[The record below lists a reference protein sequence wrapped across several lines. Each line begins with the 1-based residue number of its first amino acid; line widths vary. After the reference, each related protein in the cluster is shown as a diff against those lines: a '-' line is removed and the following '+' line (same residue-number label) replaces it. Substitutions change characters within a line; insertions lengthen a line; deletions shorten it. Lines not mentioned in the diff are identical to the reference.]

1 MKKHSILICIVMVLV
16 FLSGE
21 ALAQEFYL
29 GIKFGLSAQN
39 PKFEGEDVEYN
50 IDTRTLYGFR
60 LGLGTERVALEVSY
74 HQADHFLEAKTE
86 VPEGLER
93 LKLNFNWTGLN
104 LLVFLPVP
112 VVEPFLS
119 GGYGTYGITLS
130 DLDKDRSWGWN
141 LGLGAAARL
150 GSALSI
156 GIEGRYHKVKFT
168 LDDRNLDLS
177 DWAGNISL
185 NFHFDFMD

>member
-1 MKKHSILICIVMVLV
+1 MKKFSILICIVLALMS
-16 FLSGE
+16 FHGE

-29 GIKFGLSAQN
+29 GIKFGLSSQI
-39 PKFEGEDVEYN
+39 PKFEGEDIEYN
-50 IDTRTLYGFR
+50 VDTRTLYGFR

-74 HQADHFLEAKTE
+74 HQADHFLEATTE
-86 VPEGLER
+86 VEEGLER

-112 VVEPFLS
+112 VVEPFLT
-119 GGYGTYGITLS
+119 GGYGTYGISLG

-141 LGLGAAARL
+141 LGLGAAARVG
-150 GSALSI
+150 GSLSL
-156 GIEGRYHKVKFT
+156 GIEGRYHRVKFA
-168 LDDRNLDLS
+168 LGERSLDLS
-177 DWAGNISL
+177 DWTGNLSL

>member
-1 MKKHSILICIVMVLV
+1 MKKISVPILITAALLLCG
-16 FLSGE
+16 GE

-29 GIKFGLSAQN
+29 GIKFGLSSQV
-39 PKFEGEDVEYN
+39 PKFEGEEIEYN
-50 IDTRTLYGFR
+50 VDTRTLYGFR

-86 VPEGLER
+86 VEEGLER

-112 VVEPFLS
+112 VVEPFLT
-119 GGYGTYGITLS
+119 GGYGTYGVTLG
-130 DLDKDRSWGWN
+130 DVDKDRSWGWN

-150 GSALSI
+150 GGSLSL

-168 LDDRNLDLS
+168 LGERSLDLS

-185 NFHFDFMD
+185 NFHFDFMQ

>member
-1 MKKHSILICIVMVLV
+1 MKKTTVPILIAAAL
-16 FLSGE
+16 FLCAGDAS
-21 ALAQEFYL
+21 AQEFYL
-29 GIKFGLSAQN
+29 GIKFGLSAQV
-39 PKFEGEDVEYN
+39 PEFEGEDVDYSV
-50 IDTRTLYGFR
+50 DTRTLYGFR
-60 LGLGTERVALEVSY
+60 LGLAAGRVALELSY
-74 HQADHFLEAKTE
+74 HQADHFLESKTE
-86 VPEGLER
+86 APEDVER

-112 VVEPFLS
+112 VVEPYLS
-119 GGYGTYGITLS
+119 GGYGTYGVTLG

-150 GSALSI
+150 GNTFSL

-168 LDDRNLDLS
+168 LDERTLDLS

-185 NFHFDFMD
+185 NFHFDFMQ

>member
-1 MKKHSILICIVMVLV
+1 MKMVSILICIVLALTS
-16 FLSGE
+16 LSGE

-29 GIKFGLSAQN
+29 GIKFGLSAQTS
-39 PKFEGEDVEYN
+39 KFEGEDIDYN
-50 IDTRTLYGFR
+50 VDTRTLYGFR
-60 LGLGTERVALEVSY
+60 LGLGTERAALEVSY

-86 VPEGLER
+86 VEEGLER

-112 VVEPFLS
+112 VVEPFFS
-119 GGYGTYGITLS
+119 AGYGTYGIRLG
-130 DLDKDRSWGWN
+130 DQDKDRSWGWN

-150 GSALSI
+150 GSSLSI

-168 LDDRNLDLS
+168 LDERSLDLS
-177 DWAGNISL
+177 DWSGNISL